1 MSQIFLQ
8 GCIEGGDSILTS
20 AKQET
25 SRDQN
30 SEVEIHS
37 ILYKD
42 FYLLI
47 IFFFF
52 LKRRRKKERV
62 KAYKFKHLILNSE
75 WMTILQ
81 NLTI

>member
-42 FYLLI
+42 FYLLKFFL
-47 IFFFF
+47 FFF
-52 LKRRRKKERV
+52 
-62 KAYKFKHLILNSE
+62 
-75 WMTILQ
+75 
-81 NLTI
+81 

>member
-52 LKRRRKKERV
+52 FFFKEEERKKD
-62 KAYKFKHLILNSE
+62 
-75 WMTILQ
+75 
-81 NLTI
+81 